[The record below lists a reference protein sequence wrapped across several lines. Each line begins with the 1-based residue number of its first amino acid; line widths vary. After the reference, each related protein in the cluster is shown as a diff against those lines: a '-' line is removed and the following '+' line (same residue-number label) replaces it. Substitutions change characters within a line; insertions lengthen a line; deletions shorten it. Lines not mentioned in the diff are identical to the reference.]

1 MKIVYIFK
9 ITRSKSSERS
19 EKLAA
24 EKLRKENEKL
34 KKSLQVKEEKLKNS
48 EAKLK
53 MYQNE
58 KKSVISTITSQINKL
73 QNKNIQNQNSS
84 SGDDATTN
92 LQSISQTNN
101 TKKNNPEETAQI
113 QRIKN
118 FSEIELNN
126 VRSRL
131 QERLNELEPLP
142 EMLRNTELKLHD
154 ALSKIKNYENEIMEY
169 RKVINELKNELD
181 SAHNINA
188 LNKVNKHKKEK
199 ENSMN
204 HSASIQAEANLK
216 QQVLIENLT
225 NSKFE
230 TIEKRI
236 MHLEDEN
243 RELHRQLT
251 IKDDFVRDLTVSHI

>member
-1 MKIVYIFK
+1 
-9 ITRSKSSERS
+9 
-19 EKLAA
+19 
-24 EKLRKENEKL
+24 L
-34 KKSLQVKEEKLKNS
+34 KV
-48 EAKLK
+48 
-53 MYQNE
+53 YQNE

-73 QNKNIQNQNSS
+73 QNKNLQNQNSS

-92 LQSISQTNN
+92 LQSISQPNN
-101 TKKNNPEETAQI
+101 NINNNNSKKNSLEDTAQI

-188 LNKVNKHKKEK
+188 LNKVSKHHKKEK
-199 ENSMN
+199 ENSMT
-204 HSASIQAEANLK
+204 SSSIQAEANLK
-216 QQVLIENLT
+216 QQVLIENLSNT
-225 NSKFE
+225 KLE

-236 MHLEDEN
+236 IHLEDEN

-251 IKDDFVRDLTVSHI
+251 IKDDFVRDLTVRNT

>member
-1 MKIVYIFK
+1 M
-9 ITRSKSSERS
+9 
-19 EKLAA
+19 
-24 EKLRKENEKL
+24 RKENEKL
-34 KKSLQVKEEKLKNS
+34 KKTLQVKEEKLKNS

-53 MYQNE
+53 VYQNE

-92 LQSISQTNN
+92 LQSISQPNNNN
-101 TKKNNPEETAQI
+101 TNKKNSLEEAAQI
-113 QRIKN
+113 QRVKN

-154 ALSKIKNYENEIMEY
+154 ALSKIRNYENEIMEY

-188 LNKVNKHKKEK
+188 LNKVSKHHKKEK
-199 ENSMN
+199 ENSLLTSSSML
-204 HSASIQAEANLK
+204 QAEANAK
-216 QQVLIENLT
+216 QQVLIENLNNT
-225 NSKFE
+225 KWE

-236 MHLEDEN
+236 IQLEDEN

-251 IKDDFVRDLTVSHI
+251 IKDDFVQDINVILKFKIVTSLR